1 MQKPSPVT
9 PTQVNEWLENPVT
22 LAFLYQT
29 WIERVDIVEAK
40 GLSSFH
46 PFQPERT
53 QEVLANLNGYA
64 DALDRQIAA
73 LQGEGFM
80 SEDDDEARF
89 E

>member
-1 MQKPSPVT
+1 MTKKPSPVT
-9 PTQVNEWLENPVT
+9 PDQVNEWFENPVT

-29 WIERVDIVEAK
+29 RVEREEITEAK
-40 GLSSFH
+40 GLGAFH

-73 LQGEGFM
+73 LEGEGFM
-80 SEDDDEARF
+80 NDEDE

>member
-1 MQKPSPVT
+1 MKKPSPVT
-9 PTQVNEWLENPVT
+9 AEQVNEWIENPVT

-29 WIERVDIVEAK
+29 KVERNEIVESK
-40 GLSSFH
+40 GLNSFH

-73 LQGEGFM
+73 LEGEGFL
-80 SEDDDEARF
+80 SEDNDEARF

>member
-1 MQKPSPVT
+1 MKKPSPVT
-9 PTQVNEWLENPVT
+9 AVQVNEWIENPVT

-29 WIERVDIVEAK
+29 KVERNEIVESK
-40 GLSSFH
+40 GLNSFH

-73 LQGEGFM
+73 LEGEGFL
-80 SEDDDEARF
+80 SEDNDEARF

>member
-1 MQKPSPVT
+1 MTKKPSPVT
-9 PTQVNEWLENPVT
+9 TDQVNEWFENPVT

-29 WIERVDIVEAK
+29 RVEREEITEIK
-40 GLSSFH
+40 GLNAFH

-73 LQGEGFM
+73 LEGEGFM
-80 SEDDDEARF
+80 NEDDE

>member
-1 MQKPSPVT
+1 MKKPSPVT
-9 PTQVNEWLENPVT
+9 PEQVNEWIENPVT

-29 WIERVDIVEAK
+29 KVEREEITEAK
-40 GLSSFH
+40 GLGAFH

-73 LQGEGFM
+73 LEEGFL
-80 SEDDDEARF
+80 DDDDEEARF